1 MWNVTNFS
9 TYFFFEKISKTET
22 ITITITADNQKVKD
36 CRSGRFEIARKSLK
50 IFLQSY
56 WETKNIQFISLF
68 TFVTNLLIESC
79 GEFTRGL
86 LN

>member
-50 IFLQSY
+50 IL
-56 WETKNIQFISLF
+56 EN
-68 TFVTNLLIESC
+68 
-79 GEFTRGL
+79 
-86 LN
+86 